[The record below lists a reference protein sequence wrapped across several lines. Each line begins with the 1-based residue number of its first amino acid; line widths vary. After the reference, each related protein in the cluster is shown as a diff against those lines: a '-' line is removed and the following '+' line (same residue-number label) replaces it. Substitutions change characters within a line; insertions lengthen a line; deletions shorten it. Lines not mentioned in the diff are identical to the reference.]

1 MVESKNFGNRLS
13 RFLINSIMIALG
25 LLCLLPFLNV
35 LAFSLSSPAAAE
47 ANRVGFWPVEFSLDA
62 YRYIMGEPKFSQ
74 AFWVSSQRVLIGVT
88 LSVFLTLLTAYPLS
102 KESIHF
108 RPRTFYVWFFVVT
121 MLFGGGLVPMY
132 MIIRSYGL
140 LDSIWALVLPTAV
153 QVFYITLM
161 LNFFRGLPKELEESA
176 FVDGAGHWVILFR
189 IFLPL
194 SMPGLATIGLFTLV
208 SQWNSW
214 FDGLLYMNKPF
225 HYPLQTYLQTIVTN
239 PDMSRVSDVR
249 EVLNIST
256 RTVKTAQI
264 FVAMLPILI
273 VYPFLQ
279 RFFVKGIVLGSVK
292 G

>member
-1 MVESKNFGNRLS
+1 MVESKTFGTRLANL
-13 RFLINSIMIALG
+13 LIHAILIVLALS
-25 LLCLLPFLNV
+25 CLLPFLNI

-47 ANRVGFWPVEFSLDA
+47 ANQVAFWPIEFNLDA
-62 YRYIMGEPKFSQ
+62 YRYVVGEVKFVK
-74 AFWVSSQRVLIGVT
+74 AFMVSLERVLLGVT
-88 LSVFLTLLTAYPLS
+88 LSILMTVLTAYPLS
-102 KESIHF
+102 KESLQF
-108 RPRTFYVWFFVVT
+108 KPRTFYVWFFVVT

-132 MIIRSYGL
+132 MVIRSYGL
-140 LDSIWALVLPTAV
+140 LDSIWALVLPTAI

-176 FVDGAGHWVILFR
+176 FVDGAGHWTILFR

-208 SQWNSW
+208 TQWNSW
-214 FDGLLYMNKPF
+214 FDGLLYMNKPM

-239 PDMSRVSDVR
+239 PDMSRVTDVR
-249 EVLNIST
+249 EVLNLST

-264 FVAMLPILI
+264 IVAMLPILV